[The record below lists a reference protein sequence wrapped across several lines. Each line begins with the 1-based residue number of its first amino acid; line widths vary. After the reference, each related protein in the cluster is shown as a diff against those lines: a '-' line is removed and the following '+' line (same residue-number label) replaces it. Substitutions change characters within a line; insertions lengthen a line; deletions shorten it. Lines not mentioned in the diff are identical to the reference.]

1 MPTSRLHDVYL
12 AAYHEAAHLF
22 AAGVRISDVEF
33 ARRAGSLSAVE
44 RVIALFALHDA
55 TNGTPPRSRARF
67 DQAVRG
73 GARALALPGLEPR
86 PEAEAA

>member
-22 AAGVRISDVEF
+22 AAGARISDVEF

-55 TNGTPPRSRARF
+55 TNGTPPRSRVHF
-67 DQAVRG
+67 DRAVRG
-73 GARALALPGLEPR
+73 GARALSQLGLRPR
-86 PEAEAA
+86 PEAAAS

>member
-1 MPTSRLHDVYL
+1 VPTSRLHDVYL
-12 AAYHEAAHLF
+12 AAYQEAAHLF

-55 TNGTPPRSRARF
+55 TNGTPPRGRIHFDRAV
-67 DQAVRG
+67 QG
-73 GARALALPGLEPR
+73 GARALAQLGLKPL